1 MPAGP
6 VAGTPSYT
14 VTFDLNG
21 GELVSGETEQTVEE
35 GSAAQ
40 APEVVNGRLELSWD
54 KDFSNITED
63 TVVTAQWNKVPMDT
77 VELAEYVQDRTVTV
91 NVTTITGR

>member
-1 MPAGP
+1 MKKRIGKIGAVLLAVALFACLLAGC
-6 VAGTPSYT
+6 GTPSYT

-40 APEVVNGRLELSWD
+40 APEVVNGGWSSPGIRIFPILRRIRW
-54 KDFSNITED
+54 
-63 TVVTAQWNKVPMDT
+63 
-77 VELAEYVQDRTVTV
+77 
-91 NVTTITGR
+91 